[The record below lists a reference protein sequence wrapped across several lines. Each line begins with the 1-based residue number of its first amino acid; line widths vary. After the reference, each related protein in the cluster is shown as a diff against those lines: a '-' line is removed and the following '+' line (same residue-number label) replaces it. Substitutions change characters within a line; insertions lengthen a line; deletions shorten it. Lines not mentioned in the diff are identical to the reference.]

1 MAGNINPNQLG
12 EAISRE
18 LGIYGKNVT
27 EKVKSLT
34 ESAAKE
40 LVSRTKATAPIGP
53 RGTFRKNIAQKK
65 TKDTAFSSEHT
76 WYVKPPEHR
85 LTHLIVNGHQ
95 TVNGGR
101 TKSNP
106 FLQNALDE
114 ILPQYQH
121 DVEEA
126 IKNE

>member
-1 MAGNINPNQLG
+1 MAGNIDPNQLN
-12 EAISRE
+12 EAIGRE
-18 LGIYGKNVT
+18 LGIYSKNIT

-53 RGTFRKNIAQKK
+53 RGTFHKNIAQKK
-65 TKDTAFSSEHT
+65 TKDTAFGSEHT
-76 WYVKPPEHR
+76 WYVKPPDHA

-95 TVNGGR
+95 TRNGGR